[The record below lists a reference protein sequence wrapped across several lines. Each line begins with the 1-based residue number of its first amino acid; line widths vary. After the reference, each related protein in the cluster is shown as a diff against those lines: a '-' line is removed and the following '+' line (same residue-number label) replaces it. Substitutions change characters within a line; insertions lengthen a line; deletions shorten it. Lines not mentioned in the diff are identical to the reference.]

1 MTLPFLKMNGLGNDF
16 VVIDTRGGGHAPT
29 PAAIQKLANRRFGIG
44 FDQLI
49 VVEPP
54 RKAADIHMRIFNGDG
69 TEAEACGNATRC
81 VGRMIF
87 EETGRDKAVI
97 ETVAGKLHVWPA
109 ANGLVTADMGEPR
122 LKWDQIPLAREMDTR
137 ALDLTV
143 GPEDEPVLSKPGAV
157 NMGNPHCVFFVR
169 RAPSKDI
176 ESFGP
181 LIENHALFPERT
193 NVGFAEIQGRH
204 AIRLRVWE
212 RGTGVTLACGS
223 GACAAAVAAHRRGH
237 TDRAV
242 DVELDGGTLHID
254 WREDTNHVH
263 MTGPAETN
271 YQGTLDLAHFGG

>member
-16 VVIDTRGGGHAPT
+16 VVIDTRGGGDAPA
-29 PAAIQKLANRRFGIG
+29 PAVIARLANRRFGIG

-54 RKAADIHMRIFNGDG
+54 RDGADIYMRIFNGDG
-69 TEAEACGNATRC
+69 GEAEACGNATRC
-81 VGRMIF
+81 VGRMVF
-87 EETGRDKAVI
+87 EETGKGEAIV

-109 ANGLVTADMGEPR
+109 AEGLVTADMGPPR
-122 LKWDQIPLAREMDTR
+122 LEWHEIPLAREMDTR

-169 RAPSKDI
+169 RAPTKDI

-181 LIENHALFPERT
+181 LIENHELFPERA
-193 NVGFAEIQGRH
+193 NVGFAEVQGRH

-242 DVELDGGTLHID
+242 DIELDGGTLHID
-254 WREDTNHVH
+254 WREDTGRVH
-263 MTGPAETN
+263 MTGPADLN
-271 YQGTLDLAHFGG
+271 YEGTLDLSRFGG